1 MNSYRGMNRKRL
13 NEQIKDYYDTEHEH
27 CYTPTPTGEF
37 RLNVPKFRK
46 EDVAHKEESDV
57 QKIENGKE
65 RRKSEKRK
73 SKKKIS
79 PGSRVCVRR

>member
-37 RLNVPKFRK
+37 RLYAPKFRK
-46 EDVAHKEESDV
+46 VEVAHKEESES
-57 QKIENGKE
+57 QKIENGQVRGK
-65 RRKSEKRK
+65 KRK
-73 SKKKIS
+73 KEEKKEENITRK
-79 PGSRVCVRR
+79 